1 MIAGADCGLYRRM
14 SFKAIYTL
22 AGAGILALGLV
33 TGGPP
38 SPAADAVAQSS
49 AVARS

>member
-1 MIAGADCGLYRRM
+1 M

-22 AGAGILALGLV
+22 VGASILALGLV

-38 SPAADAVAQSS
+38 SPMPDVVAQ
-49 AVARS
+49 AGTVARG

>member
-1 MIAGADCGLYRRM
+1 M

-22 AGAGILALGLV
+22 AGAAILALGLV

-38 SPAADAVAQSS
+38 SPSPGAIAVAST
-49 AVARS
+49 VAQG

>member
-1 MIAGADCGLYRRM
+1 M

-22 AGAGILALGLV
+22 AGAAILALGLA

-38 SPAADAVAQSS
+38 SPAAGAGAVAQSS
-49 AVARS
+49 AVARG

>member
-1 MIAGADCGLYRRM
+1 M

-22 AGAGILALGLV
+22 VGAAILALGLV

-38 SPAADAVAQSS
+38 TPAPGPVAEAS
-49 AVARS
+49 AVARG

>member
-1 MIAGADCGLYRRM
+1 M

-22 AGAGILALGLV
+22 AGAAILALGLV

-38 SPAADAVAQSS
+38 SPVADAGAVAEAS
-49 AVARS
+49 AVARG

>member
-1 MIAGADCGLYRRM
+1 M

-22 AGAGILALGLV
+22 AGAAILALGLV

-38 SPAADAVAQSS
+38 SPTPGPVAQ
-49 AVARS
+49 AGTVARG

>member
-1 MIAGADCGLYRRM
+1 M

-22 AGAGILALGLV
+22 AGAAILALGLV

-38 SPAADAVAQSS
+38 SPMPGAGAGAVAQSG
-49 AVARS
+49 AVARG

>member
-1 MIAGADCGLYRRM
+1 MEGVNQGSLGGM

-33 TGGPP
+33 TAGPP
-38 SPAADAVAQSS
+38 SPAPGAIAQSS

>member
-1 MIAGADCGLYRRM
+1 M

-22 AGAGILALGLV
+22 AGAAILALGLV

-38 SPAADAVAQSS
+38 SPAPGAIAQ
-49 AVARS
+49 ATTVARG

>member
-1 MIAGADCGLYRRM
+1 M

-22 AGAGILALGLV
+22 AGAAILALGLV

-38 SPAADAVAQSS
+38 SPAGGAVAQASPT
-49 AVARS
+49 VARG